1 MDSWSGTEGD
11 ERSGQPAGEAAKAA
25 EFVLELP
32 SDLRVIEPAVSYLV
46 NRCRAFGY
54 RGSRLSLNFRVGVT
68 EALAN
73 AILYGNGGDARRMVQ
88 VEVSLNAVRVVLR
101 VVDQG
106 EGFDPRAVPDPTRP
120 ENVDRTSGRG
130 LFLIRELMDEVE
142 YNDRGNAVCLVLRRE
157 PASRR
162 RSSRK

>member
-1 MDSWSGTEGD
+1 MEGD
-11 ERSGQPAGEAAKAA
+11 ERSGQPAGEATRAV

-46 NRCRAFGY
+46 SRCRAFGY

-73 AILYGNGGDARRMVQ
+73 AILYGNGGDPKRMVQ

-106 EGFDPRAVPDPTRP
+106 EGFDPHAVPDPTRP
-120 ENVDRTSGRG
+120 ENLDRTSGRG

-142 YNDRGNAVCLVLRRE
+142 YSDRGNAGRLVLCRE
-157 PASRR
+157 PAPRR